1 MARLIAFIV
10 GLPIIVTIISF
21 ILNAVLAALLAM
33 TYTSLTQEQ
42 LIATLKFDKESQ
54 SKSQIFI
61 AHLYDSQGETIG
73 DYKLFGDQWQM
84 DAGFIKMEYWAN
96 VFGVDSKYTL
106 DRLEGRYK
114 NIDDQ
119 NSKKHQSYQLEDHS
133 LIDTMSFFVDT
144 TYGSSVYT
152 DIKLNTKYS
161 VYKTQTGLMVRE
173 TIIEPLKKEKSLLD
187 KTKSFFGL
195 N

>member
-1 MARLIAFIV
+1 MGKIISFIV
-10 GLPIIVTIISF
+10 AIPVVGTVFSF
-21 ILNAVLAALLAM
+21 ILNAVLAVLLTM

-42 LIATLKFDKESQ
+42 LIATLTFDNESN
-54 SKSQIFI
+54 KSQIFI
-61 AHLYDSQGETIG
+61 AHLNDAEGLNID
-73 DYKLFGDQWQM
+73 DYKLYGDQWRM

-114 NIDDQ
+114 SIDDQ
-119 NSKKHQSYQLEDHS
+119 NGKRHKSYQLEDHS

-161 VYKTQTGLMVRE
+161 VFKTPIGLMVRE
-173 TIIEPLKKEKSLLD
+173 ELIELVKKEKSLLS
-187 KTKSFFGL
+187 KTKSLFGFK
-195 N
+195 

>member
-1 MARLIAFIV
+1 MGKLIGLII
-10 GLPIIVTIISF
+10 GLPVVVTIISF
-21 ILNAVLAALLAM
+21 VLNIILAILLTM
-33 TYTSLTQEQ
+33 TYTSLTQEK
-42 LIATLKFDKESQ
+42 LIASLIFDSKSN
-54 SKSQIFI
+54 KSQIYI
-61 AHLYDSQGETIG
+61 AHLRDAEGKKIG
-73 DYKLFGDQWQM
+73 NYKLFGNQWRI

-119 NSKKHQSYQLEDHS
+119 NSKKHKSYQLEDHS

-161 VYKTQTGLMVRE
+161 VFKTPTGLMIRE
-173 TIIEPLKKEKSLLD
+173 ELIEPTKEEKSFFN
-187 KTKSFFGL
+187 KTKSLFGFK
-195 N
+195 

>member
-1 MARLIAFIV
+1 MGQLIGFII
-10 GLPIIVTIISF
+10 GLPVVVTIISF
-21 ILNAVLAALLAM
+21 LLNIILAILLAM

-42 LIATLKFDKESQ
+42 LIATLTFDSIPNQ
-54 SKSQIFI
+54 SQIFI
-61 AHLYDSQGETIG
+61 AHLNDAEGSKID
-73 DYKLFGDQWQM
+73 DYTLFGDQWRM

-114 NIDDQ
+114 NIEDQ
-119 NSKKHQSYQLEDHS
+119 NNKKKQSYQLEDHN

-152 DIKLNTKYS
+152 DIKINTKYS
-161 VYKTQTGLMVRE
+161 VFKTPTGLMVRE
-173 TIIEPLKKEKSLLD
+173 TTLNTPIE
-187 KTKSFFGL
+187 KSFFEKTKAFIGF
-195 N
+195 